1 MSSITGVNPNFGF
14 EALAVAMSKRQSD
27 AQGEMVLDLLQTT
40 TQSVQ
45 QIQASAPAA
54 NSRVGSVIDVQA

>member
-1 MSSITGVNPNFGF
+1 
-14 EALAVAMSKRQSD
+14 MSKRQSD

-45 QIQASAPAA
+45 QINQAAA
-54 NSRVGSVIDVQA
+54 SNGRVGSVIDVQA

>member
-1 MSSITGVNPNFGF
+1 MSSITGVNSNFGF
-14 EALAVAMSKRQSD
+14 ESLAVAMSKRQSD

-45 QIQASAPAA
+45 PINQAAA
-54 NSRVGSVIDVQA
+54 SNGRVGSVIDVQA

>member
-1 MSSITGVNPNFGF
+1 MSSITGVNSHFGF
-14 EALAVAMSKRQSD
+14 ESLAVAMSKRQSD

-45 QIQASAPAA
+45 QINQAAA
-54 NSRVGSVIDVQA
+54 SNGRVGSVIDVQA

>member
-1 MSSITGVNPNFGF
+1 MSSITGVNSNFGF
-14 EALAVAMSKRQSD
+14 ESLAAAMSKRQSD

-45 QIQASAPAA
+45 QINQAAA
-54 NSRVGSVIDVQA
+54 SNGRVGSVIDVQA

>member
-1 MSSITGVNPNFGF
+1 MSSITGVNSNFGF
-14 EALAVAMSKRQSD
+14 ESLAVAMSKRQSD

-45 QIQASAPAA
+45 QINQAAA
-54 NSRVGSVIDVQA
+54 STGRVGSVIDVQA

>member
-1 MSSITGVNPNFGF
+1 MSSITGVNSNFGF
-14 EALAVAMSKRQSD
+14 ESLAVAMSKRQSD

-45 QIQASAPAA
+45 QINQAAA
-54 NSRVGSVIDVQA
+54 SNGRVGSVIDVQA

>member
-1 MSSITGVNPNFGF
+1 MSSITGVNSNFGF
-14 EALAVAMSKRQSD
+14 ESLAVAMSKRQSD

-45 QIQASAPAA
+45 QLNQAAA
-54 NSRVGSVIDVQA
+54 SNGSVGSVIDVHA

>member
-1 MSSITGVNPNFGF
+1 MSNITGVNSNFGF
-14 EALAVAMSKRQSD
+14 ESLAVAMSKRQSD

-45 QIQASAPAA
+45 QINQAAA
-54 NSRVGSVIDVQA
+54 SNGRVGSVIDVQA